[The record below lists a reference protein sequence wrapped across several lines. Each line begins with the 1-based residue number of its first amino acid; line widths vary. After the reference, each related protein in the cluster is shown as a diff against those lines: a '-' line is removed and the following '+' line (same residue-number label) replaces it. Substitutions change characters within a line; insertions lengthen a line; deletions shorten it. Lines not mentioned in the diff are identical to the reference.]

1 MLLKDIKFTKPEGT
15 YLAWID
21 CRDVP
26 FTCEEI
32 QDSLINIGGV
42 GIMRGEVY
50 GSEKYLRLN
59 CGCPR
64 EKLKKGLERFKQSID
79 YLYFNNK

>member
-1 MLLKDIKFTKPEGT
+1 
-15 YLAWID
+15 
-21 CRDVP
+21 
-26 FTCEEI
+26 
-32 QDSLINIGGV
+32 
-42 GIMRGEVY
+42 MRGEVY